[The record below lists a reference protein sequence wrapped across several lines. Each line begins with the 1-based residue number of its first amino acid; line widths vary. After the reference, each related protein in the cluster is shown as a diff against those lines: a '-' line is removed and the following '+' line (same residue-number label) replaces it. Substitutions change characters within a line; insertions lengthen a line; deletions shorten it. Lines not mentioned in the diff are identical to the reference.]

1 MREAYTL
8 LRQSIIHVEHDA
20 VDFDEEELEG
30 ERGNARSEAAADA
43 DAEGGDVQMAD
54 TTMDESVPVRVNVA
68 GRQPAQPAVPS
79 SSRAGSMAPAA
90 DAVPAAPAAAPKRR
104 MVITHDKYIELQS
117 MIILYL
123 SAREDATGNATD
135 REELIDWYLEQKED
149 EMQDVEQLE
158 YEKELITKL
167 LRKLVKVNMPLNSAG
182 CRC

>member
-30 ERGNARSEAAADA
+30 ERENTRREADA
-43 DAEGGDVQMAD
+43 DAGAEGDDVQMAD

-68 GRQPAQPAVPS
+68 GRQPAQPAVSS
-79 SSRAGSMAPAA
+79 SSRAGSMVPAA
-90 DAVPAAPAAAPKRR
+90 DAAPAPAPKRR

-123 SAREDATGNATD
+123 SAREEATGNATD

-167 LRKLVKVNMPLNSAG
+167 LRKLVKVKTLPVFVD
-182 CRC
+182 RCY